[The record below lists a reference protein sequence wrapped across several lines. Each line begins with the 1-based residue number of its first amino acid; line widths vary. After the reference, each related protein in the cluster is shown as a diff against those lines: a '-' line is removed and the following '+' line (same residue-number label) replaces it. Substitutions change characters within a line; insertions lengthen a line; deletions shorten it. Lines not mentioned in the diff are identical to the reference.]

1 MIDLTLIKYLSFK
14 KIFNILKIYFG
25 YFFSII
31 FKRVFIY
38 GYPFSFS
45 IEPTNK
51 CNLKCLECPTGNGS
65 SKRGIGYID
74 IDLYKKII
82 DEIEDYTIYQML
94 YFQGEPFLN
103 PDIFKLIRYAD
114 DNKIITSTSTNGHF
128 LNTENNEK
136 IIQSGLKKLI
146 VSVDGTTQ
154 ETYEK
159 YRIGGNLESVLNGI
173 EDLIHIKRKL
183 KSKYPLII
191 IQFLVLKHNEH
202 QLKEIK
208 KIFKNPSEVK
218 IELKSAQIESFKINA
233 HLLPSVQK
241 YSRYFKTSSGYKI
254 KNKLMNRCFRIWSTM
269 VVTWEGIVIPCCFDK
284 TLNFKIG
291 DLNKGTILNLWKS
304 PEFMLHRRNVLKNRK
319 KISICRNCTE
329 GLSINNK

>member
-1 MIDLTLIKYLSFK
+1 MIDLTLIKYISFK
-14 KIFNILKIYFG
+14 KIFNIFKIYVG
-25 YFFSII
+25 YFLSIL
-31 FKRVFIY
+31 FKRVFIF

-51 CNLKCLECPTGNGS
+51 CNLKCLECPTGNGT
-65 SKRGIGYID
+65 SKRKTGYID

-82 DEIEDYTIYQML
+82 DEIRDYAIYQML

-103 PDIFKLIRYAD
+103 PDIFKLIKYAD

-128 LNTENNEK
+128 LNTENNER
-136 IIQSGLKKLI
+136 IVHSGLKKLI
-146 VSVDGTTQ
+146 ISVDGTTQ

-159 YRIGGNLESVLNGI
+159 YRVGGNLETVLTGI
-173 EDLIHIKRKL
+173 KNLIFIKEKF
-183 KSKYPLII
+183 KSKYPVII

-208 KIFKNPSEVK
+208 ELFKIYGELK
-218 IELKSAQIESFKINA
+218 IELKSAQIENFNINS

-241 YSRYFKTSSGYKI
+241 YSRYFKINSGFKI
-254 KNKLMNRCFRIWSTM
+254 KNKLKNRCFRIWSIM
-269 VVTWEGIVIPCCFDK
+269 VIAWDGIVIPCCFDK

-291 DLNKGTILNLWKS
+291 DLNRKTILNLWKS
-304 PEFMLHRRNVLKNRK
+304 PEFMLHRRNILKNRK

-329 GLSINNK
+329 GLSISN